1 MKLTKKSD
9 ETHPIELNNNQNN
22 IKYMNSNI
30 PVIL

>member
-1 MKLTKKSD
+1 MKLTKKSY
-9 ETHPIELNNNQNN
+9 EIHLIQLNNNQNN